1 MVIKFEIPHS
11 MSPSGGD
18 VCFLTKAPA
27 NFYRAEM
34 ELQRRQDQKKVRHT
48 GVTFRGNL
56 NFKNEEKNRDKVQQ
70 NRKKTIRPD
79 IKYRSIYDEIY
90 TLYHRI
96 FMFIL

>member
-48 GVTFRGNL
+48 GVTFRGNRIFR
-56 NFKNEEKNRDKVQQ
+56 NVHKAQPR
-70 NRKKTIRPD
+70 
-79 IKYRSIYDEIY
+79 KYRGMFEVHSPVKHDKFGK
-90 TLYHRI
+90 RI
-96 FMFIL
+96 RLNK